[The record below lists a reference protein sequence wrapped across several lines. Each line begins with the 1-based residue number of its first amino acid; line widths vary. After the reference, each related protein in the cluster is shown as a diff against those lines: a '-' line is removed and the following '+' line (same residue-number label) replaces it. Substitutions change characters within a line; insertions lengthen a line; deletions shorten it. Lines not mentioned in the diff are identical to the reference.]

1 MSDLI
6 NAPEVARLCGI
17 NETTVRKNAT
27 NGSLGFK
34 GVRIG
39 GLWKFSRA
47 EILEHLQKLKNQATK
62 QQQTTKKEV
71 KKWKC

>member
-47 EILEHLQKLKNQATK
+47 EVLEHLQKMKN
-62 QQQTTKKEV
+62 
-71 KKWKC
+71 

>member
-6 NAPEVARLCGI
+6 NAPEVARLCGV
-17 NETTVRKNAT
+17 NETTIRKNAT

-39 GLWKFSRA
+39 GLWKFSKT
-47 EILEHLQKLKNQATK
+47 EVLEHLQKMKNQ
-62 QQQTTKKEV
+62 TTRTTTNKKRG
-71 KKWKC
+71 

>member
-17 NETTVRKNAT
+17 DATTVRKNAE
-27 NGSLGFK
+27 NGKLGFK

-39 GLWKFSRA
+39 GLWKFSKT
-47 EILEHLQKLKNQATK
+47 EILEHLNK
-62 QQQTTKKEV
+62 TKK
-71 KKWKC
+71 

>member
-6 NAPEVARLCGI
+6 NAPEVARLCGV
-17 NETTVRKNAT
+17 NETTIRKNAT

-34 GVRIG
+34 GVKIG

-47 EILEHLQKLKNQATK
+47 EILEHLQKLKN
-62 QQQTTKKEV
+62 
-71 KKWKC
+71 